1 MNEISE
7 EVKLDK
13 GIDKWKSQRMRG
25 HINNPSYDGNSRKR
39 YKIIKF

>member
-13 GIDKWKSQRMRG
+13 GMRQVKKLE
-25 HINNPSYDGNSRKR
+25 NERT
-39 YKIIKF
+39 YK